1 MNERWAEF
9 KVRYHAMQDAMQAE
23 VEALGI
29 VCEKLKKE
37 NEYLKEQIES
47 IQGIVGCKCE
57 G

>member
-9 KVRYHAMQDAMQAE
+9 KVRYHAMQSE

-37 NEYLKEQIES
+37 NEDLKSQIES
-47 IQGIVGCKCE
+47 IQGIVGCTC
-57 G
+57 GD